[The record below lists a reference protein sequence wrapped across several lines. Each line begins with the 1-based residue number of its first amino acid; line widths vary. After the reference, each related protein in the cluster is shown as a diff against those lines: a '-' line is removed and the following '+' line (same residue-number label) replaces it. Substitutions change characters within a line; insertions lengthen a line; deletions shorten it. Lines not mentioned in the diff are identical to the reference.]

1 MTDAKSVAIG
11 AAVTQGELA
20 GWDELDASLPVVA
33 QALPHIGHFQ
43 TRNRGTVC
51 GSLCHADP
59 SSELPLCLA
68 LLEGEVELRSTRG
81 TRKVGS
87 SPTIFSKAS

>member
-1 MTDAKSVAIG
+1 MAIG
-11 AAVTQGELA
+11 AAVTQGALA
-20 GWDELDASLPVVA
+20 DWPGLEAAVPVVA
-33 QALPHIGHFQ
+33 QALPHVGHFQ

-68 LLEGEVELRSTRG
+68 LLDGEIELLQRPRHAHGCRRRISAGRIVDGERTG
-81 TRKVGS
+81 
-87 SPTIFSKAS
+87 